1 MGAMPYIE
9 QLVKSIDGR
18 IGDLTGEIASLEKA
32 RSALIAN
39 GSAPSKARRPRR
51 ERSSRHKAAGR
62 EARRKQKSK
71 QPLLPETAE
80 RLLASGDGL
89 STAALAEQTGASPDQ
104 VLSLLRDLEA
114 ARRVRRTGQRR
125 ATRWHAI
132 TDEQRIQ
139 ERAAE
144 LAIRGHGTKRR

>member
-1 MGAMPYIE
+1 MPYIE

-18 IGDLTGEIASLEKA
+18 LGDLSGEIASLEKA

-39 GSAPSKARRPRR
+39 GSALSESPKPRRRPSRR
-51 ERSSRHKAAGR
+51 KVTGR
-62 EARRKQKSK
+62 EARRKRTSK

-80 RLLASGDGL
+80 SLLAGGDGL
-89 STAALAEQTGASPDQ
+89 STAALAEQTGASHDQ
-104 VLSLLRDLEA
+104 VLTLLRDLEA

-125 ATRWHAI
+125 GTRWHAI
-132 TDEQRIQ
+132 TDEDRIQ

-144 LAIRGHGTKRR
+144 LATRSRGAKRR